1 MVSAKAFNV
10 NAQIAKSQPRYA
22 VAFHPEIAVYSM
34 ELNNQL
40 DVVVRFRVGKRN
52 GKSVVRCDAD
62 TGERYFMAS
71 RMRVY
76 YSDLRAVRA

>member
-1 MVSAKAFNV
+1 MKAKSFN
-10 NAQIAKSQPRYA
+10 AKCEMAKSQPKYA
-22 VAFHPEIAVYSM
+22 VAFHPEISVLSM

-52 GKSVVRCDAD
+52 GKSTVRCDAD

-76 YSDLRAVRA
+76 YSDLRAVQA